1 MEPQIRFSQALD
13 AMRQECLMNALLETV
28 RTLSVRL
35 IDLELSGFVPEERLR
50 EMAALGLRAELL
62 YPVPCLLAAKP
73 RLLAYYRML
82 LGFSGKEFYR
92 ASTGL
97 TSFQRMETAGTV
109 DDRQLSRLPDL
120 CRAFIVEA
128 ETLVDG
134 VGIARISREFLDDLT
149 LLTLGPSL
157 RGGSNVRRGA
167 GATELVRN
175 MIVDLL
181 GKHIVA
187 QSPREIS
194 ILNAAGRKVF
204 IGFASDPDVTVREE
218 LQPGIYR
225 NVAAIEIKGGTDAS
239 NVHNRIGEAE
249 KSHQKARNAGFTEC
263 WTIVNVD
270 SLDLEMARRE
280 SPSTDRFYLLSM
292 LISKD
297 SQECQEFRSRL
308 ASIAGI
314 P

>member
-1 MEPQIRFSQALD
+1 
-13 AMRQECLMNALLETV
+13 MNALLEAV

-35 IDLELSGFVPEERLR
+35 MDLELSELVPEPRLR

-92 ASTGL
+92 ASTGM
-97 TSFQRMETAGTV
+97 TSFQRMEAAGTV
-109 DDRQLSRLPDL
+109 DDRQLRRLPDL
-120 CRAFIVEA
+120 CRAFIVAAEA
-128 ETLVDG
+128 LVDG
-134 VGIARISREFLDDLT
+134 VGIGRISREFLDDLT

-167 GATELVRN
+167 GAMELVRN
-175 MIVDLL
+175 LIVDLL

-187 QSPREIS
+187 QSSSREVS
-194 ILNAAGRKVF
+194 IMNAAGRKVF
-204 IGFASDPDVTVREE
+204 IGFGSDPDVTVREE

-225 NVAAIEIKGGTDAS
+225 NAAAIEIKGGTDAS
-239 NVHNRIGEAE
+239 NVHNRMGEAE

-280 SPSTDRFYLLSM
+280 SPSTDRFYLLSL